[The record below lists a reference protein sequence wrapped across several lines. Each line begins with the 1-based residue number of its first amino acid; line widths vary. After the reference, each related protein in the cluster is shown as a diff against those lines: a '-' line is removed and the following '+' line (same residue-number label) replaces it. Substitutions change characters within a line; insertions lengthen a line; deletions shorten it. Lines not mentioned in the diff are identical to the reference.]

1 MASQQL
7 VVFALSG
14 EEYAASISQVKEI
27 IRYGGATKLP
37 DTPEFMDGII
47 NLRGKVIPVVD
58 LAKRFGLTRKTTGEA
73 QAIIV
78 EAAGR
83 EVGMVV
89 DAVSEVLR
97 IDDGAIEPAKTVNHA
112 GEYLQGIGKL
122 EGRLLI
128 ILDLD
133 KIFSEKEQ
141 AEMKAAG

>member
-1 MASQQL
+1 
-7 VVFALSG
+7 
-14 EEYAASISQVKEI
+14 
-27 IRYGGATKLP
+27 
-37 DTPEFMDGII
+37 
-47 NLRGKVIPVVD
+47 
-58 LAKRFGLTRKTTGEA
+58 
-73 QAIIV
+73 
-78 EAAGR
+78 
-83 EVGMVV
+83 MVV